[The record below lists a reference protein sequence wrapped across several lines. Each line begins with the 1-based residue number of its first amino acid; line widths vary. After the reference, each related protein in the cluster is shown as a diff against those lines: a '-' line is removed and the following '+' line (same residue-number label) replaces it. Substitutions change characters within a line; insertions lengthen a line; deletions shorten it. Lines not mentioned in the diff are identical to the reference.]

1 MVYTNEEMLSFV
13 EENDVK
19 FVRLVFCDLFG
30 RGRNISLLSGELRH
44 ALEGGVSFDASAVPG
59 LLHIAETD
67 LVLRP
72 DPSTIT
78 LLPWRPQQGRVA
90 RVICDIEHP
99 GGEPFSGSSRAL
111 LQDACRRLMAAG
123 YACQIGVECEFYLFQ
138 LDEHGNPSHTPH
150 DSAGYLDLAPRDR
163 GENVRREICLTL
175 EQMGISVESSHH
187 EAGPGQNE
195 IVLKYASALRTA
207 DNLTTL
213 KQVIRTVANKNGLFA
228 SFLPKPLPGVIGSG
242 LHVSMSLLSGMANMF
257 HVGGASSPAAEA
269 YLAGI
274 YAHAAEMTS
283 ILNPMPNS
291 YLRLGEMEAP
301 GYVSWSHQNRSQWI
315 RIPAAQGESSRME
328 LRAPDPAINPYLA
341 FAVLIDAGLAGIA
354 ASLPLPEPTD
364 MDLTDPAVAAKAA
377 AAGCVRLPQT
387 LLDAVQI
394 AEKSEFIA
402 RALPQQVRS
411 HLFRVQREADAY
423 EQAGLPPL
431 EDPLY
436 DI

>member
-30 RGRNISLLSGELRH
+30 RGRNISLLSGELSH
-44 ALEGGVSFDASAVPG
+44 ALSDGVSFDASAVPG
-59 LLHIAETD
+59 LLHIAESD

-99 GGEPFSGSSRAL
+99 GGEPFAGSSRTFLRAAARRAL
-111 LQDACRRLMAAG
+111 DAG

-138 LDEHGNPSHTPH
+138 LDEKGNPTRVPH

-163 GENVRREICLTL
+163 GENIRREICLTL
-175 EQMGISVESSHH
+175 EQMGVPVESSHH
-187 EAGPGQNE
+187 ESGPGQNE
-195 IVLKYASALRTA
+195 IVLKYAGALRAA
-207 DNLTTL
+207 DNLITL
-213 KQVIRTVANKNGLFA
+213 KQVIRTVASKNGLYA

-242 LHVSMSLLSGMANMF
+242 LHVNMSLLSGTANMF
-257 HVGGASSPAAEA
+257 HVGGASSPAAESF
-269 YLAGI
+269 LSGI
-274 YAHAAEMTS
+274 YRRAADMTA

-291 YLRLGEMEAP
+291 YERLGKMEAP

-315 RIPAAQGESSRME
+315 RIPAAQGEASRME

-341 FAVLIDAGLAGIA
+341 FAVLLNAGLEGMAE
-354 ASLPLPEPTD
+354 SLPLPAPTD
-364 MDLTDPAVAAKAA
+364 VDLTDPAAA
-377 AAGCVRLPQT
+377 ASSRCTRLPQT
-387 LLDAVQI
+387 LLDAVQV
-394 AEKSEFIA
+394 AEKSDFIA
-402 RALPQQVRS
+402 RALPEQVRM
-411 HLFRVQREADAY
+411 HLFSVLREADAY

-431 EDPLY
+431 EDPLF
-436 DI
+436 DV